1 LDGRTSFCCFAT
13 IRICSRLS
21 EVLEAGEVALLDLAD
36 PALLETR
43 ELEQL
48 PGLLP
53 GPGTVMSWSLIEA
66 FLMYSWVS

>member
-1 LDGRTSFCCFAT
+1 M
-13 IRICSRLS
+13 S